1 METDKFEKH
10 IKTKLN
16 EREIAPSAEAWN
28 KISKDLAVSTPSKK
42 PNYFWIGIAASV
54 LVLLG
59 TSLFYFN
66 AVSGEERNPI
76 EVVESPAE
84 KVLKEADVE
93 GVITVENEERISIA
107 LETTIDE
114 EKDNTVSIAGTVI
127 SSEEDKQPIGNTDV
141 IFETPRKKL
150 RDSAKT
156 ILVAENILNSKI
168 AEVVAKVDALEL
180 SDAVTDAE
188 VDSLLLQAQQDILKE
203 NLFNTDNSVN
213 AMALLTE
220 VEDELDQSFRDQIFE
235 SLKTGFLKV
244 RTAVADR
251 NN

>member
-10 IKTKLN
+10 IKSKLN

-66 AVSGEERNPI
+66 AVSGEERNPT

-84 KVLKEADVE
+84 KVLKEDDVE

-107 LETTIDE
+107 LETTI
-114 EKDNTVSIAGTVI
+114 VI
-127 SSEEDKQPIGNTDV
+127 L
-141 IFETPRKKL
+141 ETPRKEL

-156 ILVAENILNSKI
+156 ILVTENILNSKI